1 MYLRIPTRI
10 AISVWL
16 IAYYQYHGNQVFQ
29 QHLPSFRLVFHY
41 LTHFQNKYSTLICL
55 LIYRTNG
62 PMDRTNDIWYWPILI
77 SKYFQWKYKLIVPFT
92 GFLDDIFVVLHNA
105 TRNHAR
111 HIVLFIHPFPH
122 TEHTYFS
129 SVLEI
134 CQRKI
139 GNICTSIDCT
149 NTDYC
154 SPRIFPSAFQ
164 LEAILDMRA

>member
-41 LTHFQNKYSTLICL
+41 LIHFQNKYSTLTFL

-62 PMDRTNDIWYWPILI
+62 PMDRTYDIWYWPILI
-77 SKYFQWKYKLIVPFT
+77 SKHFQWKYKLIVPFT

-111 HIVLFIHPFPH
+111 HIVLFIHPF
-122 TEHTYFS
+122 
-129 SVLEI
+129 LI
-134 CQRKI
+134 Q
-139 GNICTSIDCT
+139 
-149 NTDYC
+149 NTH
-154 SPRIFPSAFQ
+154 IFHRSLKFVR
-164 LEAILDMRA
+164 EK